1 MEEKIEK
8 ELKWAVLG
16 TGIIANEMAQ
26 ALEKMGKKL
35 YAVANR
41 TYDKAVEFAEKYGV
55 QKVYDKIEDMFTDK
69 ETDIIYI
76 TTPHNTHIK
85 FMIEALKNGKHVLC
99 EKSITLNS
107 EELEEAVK
115 IAKEKDLILGEAMTI
130 FNMPL
135 YTELSEIVNSDKL
148 GDVKMIQVNF
158 GSYKEY
164 DMNNRF
170 FNRNLAGGALL
181 DIGVYAISIT
191 RLFMTSKPDN
201 VLSQVKYASTGVD
214 EQVGIIMMNKEQQM
228 STIALT
234 LHSKQPKRV
243 VIACEKAYIEI
254 TEYPRADKAKI
265 VYTETGE
272 VEEITAGMTSNA
284 LQYELQNMEE
294 SVKTGINKMKLEYT
308 IDVMDI
314 MTKLRKE
321 WGMTYPEEE

>member
-1 MEEKIEK
+1 MKK
-8 ELKWAVLG
+8 DLKWAVLG

-41 TYDKAVEFAEKYGV
+41 THEKAVDFAKKYGV
-55 QKVYDKIEDMFTDK
+55 EKVYDKIEDMFYDD

-99 EKSITLNS
+99 EKSITLNN

-115 IAKEKDLILGEAMTI
+115 LAKEKNLILGEAMTI

-135 YTELSEIVNSDKL
+135 YAELLEIVNSGKL

-164 DMNNRF
+164 DMTN
-170 FNRNLAGGALL
+170 
-181 DIGVYAISIT
+181 I
-191 RLFMTSKPDN
+191 
-201 VLSQVKYASTGVD
+201 LSQVKYAPTGVD
-214 EQVGIIMMNKEQQM
+214 EQVGIIMINKEQQM

-272 VEEITAGMTSNA
+272 VQEILSGITANA

-294 SVKTGINKMKLEYT
+294 SVRTGINKMKLNYT
-308 IDVMDI
+308 VDVMDI
-314 MTKLRKE
+314 MTKLRKD
-321 WGMTYPEEE
+321 WGMTYPEEEV

>member
-26 ALEKMGKKL
+26 ALEKMGKNL

-41 TYDKAVEFAEKYGV
+41 TNGKAVEFAEKYGV
-55 QKVYDKIEDMFTDK
+55 QKVYDNIEDMFTDE

-115 IAKEKDLILGEAMTI
+115 IAKEKNLILGEAMTI

-135 YTELSEIVNSDKL
+135 YTKLSEIVNSGKL

-201 VLSQVKYASTGVD
+201 VLSQVKYAPTGVD

-265 VYTETGE
+265 VHTETGE